1 MEKPMLLLQIFM
13 LALGF
18 SSNRADA
25 MVGAAA
31 FAVLCVVIVLIGEMK
46 RTNYARGNK

>member
-1 MEKPMLLLQIFM
+1 MKLPLFLLQIFM

-25 MVGAAA
+25 MGGAAA
-31 FAVLCVVIVLIGEMK
+31 FAVLCVAIVLIGEVK